1 MSSALGLR
9 AESSR
14 KYPGAP
20 AQIPLGSRRASV
32 RFGER
37 SSPQISPRCPSARA
51 RGGRI
56 RPGCACRLLP
66 CRAQGRFLD
75 VRQTPPA
82 ALLPRRPGVCL
93 RGSGRPG

>member
-75 VRQTPPA
+75 VRQTPP
-82 ALLPRRPGVCL
+82 
-93 RGSGRPG
+93 GRAPSPPSRCVSAGFGPSR